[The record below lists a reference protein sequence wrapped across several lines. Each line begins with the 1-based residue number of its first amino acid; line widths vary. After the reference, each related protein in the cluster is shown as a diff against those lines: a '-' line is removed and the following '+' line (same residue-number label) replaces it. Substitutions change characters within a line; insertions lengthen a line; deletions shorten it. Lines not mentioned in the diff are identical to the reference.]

1 MEIQSSY
8 TLLIM
13 PADFYEV
20 LGVSRTASQDDIKK
34 AYRKMAHKYHP
45 DKNQGN
51 PELEAKFKEA
61 NNAYEV
67 LGDASKRANYD
78 RFGHNF
84 SNVNNA
90 GAGFGFDGVQFDF
103 EDFAGQGGGFED
115 VFESFF
121 GGGFSRKRGGE
132 KTSVRSRG
140 IDIEMVIDLSLE
152 DIAQGSKKT
161 VEFEHKVKCDHCG
174 GNGAEPGTTLK
185 TCDTCKGKGRVF
197 NRVETIFGVIQQE
210 SVCPTCAGEGKI
222 PEKSC
227 KVCSGKGF
235 SSKVETLEIEVPV
248 GVSQGDRIK
257 VSGKGQAGYKGSE
270 AGDLFLRVNQL
281 PNDKLRRDGVDI
293 YSVTEI
299 NYLDFLLGTKVDV
312 YTVWG
317 EVEVQVPRF
326 TNPEGKLR
334 LREQGMPKLNN
345 ANKKGDHYIE
355 LKIIMPKELDSKDMI
370 TLAEIRSKLN

>member
-1 MEIQSSY
+1 MTADYYEI
-8 TLLIM
+8 
-13 PADFYEV
+13 
-20 LGVSRTASQDDIKK
+20 LGVSRTASQDEIKK

-67 LGDASKRANYD
+67 LGDAQKRANYD

-90 GAGFGFDGVQFDF
+90 GQGFGFDGVQFDF
-103 EDFAGQGGGFED
+103 QDFAGQAGGFED

-121 GGGFSRKRGGE
+121 GGGFSKKRRGE
-132 KTSVRSRG
+132 QTSVRSRG
-140 IDIEMVIDLSLE
+140 IDIEMPIDLTLE
-152 DIAQGSKKT
+152 DIAQGAKKT
-161 VEFEHKVKCDHCG
+161 VEFEHKVKCDHCT
-174 GNGAEPGTTLK
+174 GNGAEPGTKLK
-185 TCDTCKGKGRVF
+185 VCPTCKGKGRVY

-210 SVCPTCAGEGKI
+210 AICPTCEGDGKI
-222 PEKSC
+222 PEKNC
-227 KVCSGKGF
+227 KVCTGKGYT
-235 SSKVETLEIEVPV
+235 SKIELLEIEVPV
-248 GVSQGDRIK
+248 GVSSGDRIK
-257 VSGKGQAGYKGSE
+257 VTGKGQAGYKGSD
-270 AGDLFLRVNQL
+270 AGDLFLKVNQKSH
-281 PNDKLRRDGVDI
+281 DKLRREGIDI

-299 NYLDFLLGTKVDV
+299 NYLDFILGTKIDV

-345 ANKKGDHYIE
+345 PGKRGDHYIE
-355 LKIIMPKELDSKDMI
+355 LKIRMPKELDSGDMI
-370 TLAEIRSKLN
+370 TLAEIRSKLD